1 MFYLSVVLFLIFFPS
16 KAPESNF
23 LIVQEKK
30 ITVVGTTSLG
40 RFSCDYTIS
49 EMNDTL
55 FIKENTKAYNIQI
68 PVENFNCGN
77 FLLNKDF
84 KKTLRS
90 DYYPQINVKV
100 QNIRINP
107 DGNIKG
113 SLEIELTDKIKRIQY
128 VTFERCNVEK
138 PELISLDLTINV
150 SDFNLTPP
158 KRLGGLI
165 KVEESMDI
173 FIEMTL
179 LNI

>member
-1 MFYLSVVLFLIFFPS
+1 MFFPS
-16 KAPESNF
+16 KVPESNF

-30 ITVVGTTSLG
+30 ITIVGNTSLG
-40 RFSCDYTIS
+40 RFSCDYKIS
-49 EMNDTL
+49 EINDTL
-55 FIKENTKAYNIQI
+55 FINKNSKSYNIQI

-84 KKTLRS
+84 QRTLRS
-90 DYYPQINVKV
+90 NEYPQINVKV
-100 QNIRINP
+100 HNISIKP
-107 DGNIKG
+107 GGNIKG
-113 SLEIELTDKIKRIQY
+113 SLEIGLINKIKKIQY

-173 FIEMTL
+173 FIEMIL
-179 LNI
+179 LNM